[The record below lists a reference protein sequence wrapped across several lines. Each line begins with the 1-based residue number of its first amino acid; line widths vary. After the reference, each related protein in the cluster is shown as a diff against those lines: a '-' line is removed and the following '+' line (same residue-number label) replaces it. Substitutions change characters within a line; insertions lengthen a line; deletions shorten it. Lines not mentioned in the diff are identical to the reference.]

1 MKVNKQ
7 IFMRFMPAN
16 FAKKNLF
23 RLLLPINNIIY
34 LNLAAFIAR
43 RIAFNRQRTFSRFIL
58 RLAISATIISVGAM
72 IMTLAFT
79 RGFQDAISQ
88 KVFNLWG
95 DIHVQRISGNAAP
108 LAEGLAVERNDTV
121 LHVLHSI
128 PDITTVQAFATKYAV
143 LRSAES
149 IEGVL
154 LKGVEKDY
162 DFSNL
167 NGFLKS
173 GRWLNFPDSGYSNE
187 IVISVYTANQ
197 LKIKLG
203 DKVLIYFIR
212 QGDSS
217 TGPNMRVRNMKV
229 CGLFKTGIE
238 DYDKSLSIGDLRLI
252 QRLNGWSTGQIGGY
266 EIFTKDYHEAP
277 LIDSLLFPQL
287 PPEWG
292 SRATVDIYPNI
303 FDWLNLQNITIA
315 IVLIIMVIVAT
326 LNLVTC
332 LIILVLERTRM
343 IGVLKALGTPNPV
356 IQRVFL
362 YQGAI
367 ITVFGLLL
375 GNAFGLLI
383 CWLQNKYGFI
393 TLPED
398 AYFIS
403 KAVVK
408 LEWWHFL
415 VINGGT
421 FLICFL
427 VLMIPTL
434 IIRKVQPVRAIQF
447 R

>member
-1 MKVNKQ
+1 
-7 IFMRFMPAN
+7 
-16 FAKKNLF
+16 
-23 RLLLPINNIIY
+23 
-34 LNLAAFIAR
+34 LNVASFIAR

-58 RLAISATIISVGAM
+58 RLAISATIISVAAM
-72 IMTLAFT
+72 ILTLAFT

-95 DIHVQRISGNAAP
+95 DIHVQRISGNDAP
-108 LAEGLAVERNDTV
+108 LTEELPIERNDTV
-121 LHVLHSI
+121 LRALHANS
-128 PDITTVQAFATKYAV
+128 DIKTIQAYATKNAV
-143 LRSAES
+143 IRSSEG
-149 IEGVL
+149 IEVVL
-154 LKGVEKDY
+154 MKGVEKGY

-167 NGFLKS
+167 DGFLKS
-173 GRWLNFPDSGYSNE
+173 GRWIHFSDTTYSNE
-187 IVISVYTANQ
+187 IVISTYTATQ

-203 DKVLIYFIR
+203 DKVLIYFI
-212 QGDSS
+212 QPDGQV
-217 TGPNMRVRNMKV
+217 RVRPMIV
-229 CGLFKTGIE
+229 TGLFKTGIE
-238 DYDKSLSIGDLRLI
+238 DYDRSVAIGDLRLI
-252 QRLNGWSTGQIGGY
+252 QRLNGWKNNQIGGY
-266 EIFTKDYHEAP
+266 EIFTKDYRQAT
-277 LIDSLLFPQL
+277 LVDSLIFPQL
-287 PPEWG
+287 PPEWS
-292 SRATVDIYPNI
+292 SRTTVKIYPNI
-303 FDWLNLQNITIA
+303 FDWLNLQDITIA
-315 IVLIIMVIVAT
+315 IVLVIMIIVAT

-343 IGVLKALGTPNPV
+343 IGILKAVGARDPV
-356 IQRVFL
+356 IQRIFL
-362 YQGAI
+362 YQGGI
-367 ITVFGLLL
+367 ITLFGLLL

-415 VINGGT
+415 LVNGGT
-421 FLICFL
+421 FLVCFL

>member
-1 MKVNKQ
+1 MNV
-7 IFMRFMPAN
+7 
-16 FAKKNLF
+16 
-23 RLLLPINNIIY
+23 
-34 LNLAAFIAR
+34 AAFIAR

-58 RLAISATIISVGAM
+58 RLAISATIISVAAM
-72 IMTLAFT
+72 ILTLAFT

-95 DIHVQRISGNAAP
+95 DLRVQHISGNDAP
-108 LAEGLAVERNDTV
+108 LSEELPIERNDTV
-121 LHVLHSI
+121 LRILHAN
-128 PDITTVQAFATKYAV
+128 PDIKTIQAFATKNAV
-143 LRSAES
+143 IRSSEG
-149 IEGVL
+149 IEVVDM
-154 LKGVEKDY
+154 KGVEKGY

-167 NGFLKS
+167 DGFLKS
-173 GRWLNFPDSGYSNE
+173 GRWIHFPDTAYSNE
-187 IVISVYTANQ
+187 IAISTYTANQ

-212 QGDSS
+212 PGAPLR
-217 TGPNMRVRNMKV
+217 TRRMTVT
-229 CGLFKTGIE
+229 GLFKTSIE
-238 DYDKSLSIGDLRLI
+238 DYDKSIAIGDLRLI
-252 QRLNGWSTGQIGGY
+252 QRLNGWKDTQIGGY
-266 EIFTKDYHEAP
+266 EVFTKDYRQAT
-277 LIDSLLFPQL
+277 LVDSLIFPQL
-287 PPEWG
+287 PREWS
-292 SRATVDIYPNI
+292 SRTTVKINPNI

-315 IVLIIMVIVAT
+315 IVLVIMVIIAT

-343 IGVLKALGTPNPV
+343 IGILKAIGARNPV
-356 IQRVFL
+356 IQRIFL
-362 YQGAI
+362 YQGGI
-367 ITVFGLLL
+367 ITLFGLLL

-383 CWLQNKYGFI
+383 CWAQNKYGFI

-415 VINGGT
+415 LVNGGT

>member
-1 MKVNKQ
+1 MKLLYFYQ
-7 IFMRFMPAN
+7 SGAGLRPAHPY
-16 FAKKNLF
+16 KHHH
-23 RLLLPINNIIY
+23 
-34 LNLAAFIAR
+34 LNVAAFIAR

-72 IMTLAFT
+72 ILTLAFT

-95 DIHVQRISGNAAP
+95 DIHVQRISGNDAP
-108 LAEGLAVERNDTV
+108 LAEEMPIERNDSV
-121 LHVLHSI
+121 LNTLHSN
-128 PDITTVQAFATKYAV
+128 PDIKTVQAFATKKAV
-143 LRSAES
+143 IRSSEGIES
-149 IEGVL
+149 VL
-154 LKGVEKDY
+154 MKGVEKGY
-162 DFSNL
+162 DFTNL
-167 NGFLKS
+167 DGFLKS
-173 GRWLNFPDSGYSNE
+173 GRWIRFADSGYSNE
-187 IVISVYTANQ
+187 IVISTYTATQ

-203 DKVLIYFIR
+203 DKVLIYFI
-212 QGDSS
+212 QPG
-217 TGPNMRVRNMKV
+217 GQPRVRPMIIT
-229 CGLFKTGIE
+229 GLFKTGIE
-238 DYDKSLSIGDLRLI
+238 DYDKSVAIGDLRLI
-252 QRLNGWSTGQIGGY
+252 QRLNGWKEDQIGGY
-266 EIFTKDYHEAP
+266 EIFTRDYRQAP
-277 LIDSLLFPQL
+277 LVDSLIFPQL
-287 PPEWG
+287 PREWI
-292 SRATVDIYPNI
+292 SRTTVNIYPNI

-343 IGVLKALGTPNPV
+343 IGILKALGASNLT
-356 IQRVFL
+356 IQLIFL
-362 YQGAI
+362 YQGSI
-367 ITVFGLLL
+367 ITLFGLLL
-375 GNAFGLLI
+375 GNAFGLTI

-408 LEWWHFL
+408 LEWWHFAL
-415 VINGGT
+415 VNGVT

>member
-1 MKVNKQ
+1 M
-7 IFMRFMPAN
+7 
-16 FAKKNLF
+16 
-23 RLLLPINNIIY
+23 
-34 LNLAAFIAR
+34 
-43 RIAFNRQRTFSRFIL
+43 IL
-58 RLAISATIISVGAM
+58 
-72 IMTLAFT
+72 TLAFT

-95 DIHVQRISGNAAP
+95 DIHVQRISGNDAP
-108 LAEGLAVERNDTV
+108 LSEELPIERNDTV
-121 LHVLHSI
+121 LHILHANGNI
-128 PDITTVQAFATKYAV
+128 KTVQAFATKSAV
-143 LRSAES
+143 IRSGEGIES
-149 IEGVL
+149 VAI
-154 LKGVEKDY
+154 KGVEKGY
-162 DFSNL
+162 DFTNL

-173 GRWLNFPDSGYSNE
+173 GRWIRFADSGYSNE
-187 IVISVYTANQ
+187 IVISTYTAGQ

-203 DKVLIYFIR
+203 DKVLIYFI
-212 QGDSS
+212 QPGDQ
-217 TGPNMRVRNMKV
+217 PRVRPMTV
-229 CGLFKTGIE
+229 TGLFKTGIE
-238 DYDKSLSIGDLRLI
+238 DYDKSVAIGDLGLI
-252 QRLNGWSTGQIGGY
+252 QRLNGWNKDQIGGY
-266 EIFTKDYHEAP
+266 EIFTHDYRDAA
-277 LIDSLLFPQL
+277 LVDSLINLQL
-287 PPEWG
+287 PRLWV
-292 SRATVDIYPNI
+292 SRTTVNIYPNI

-315 IVLIIMVIVAT
+315 IVLVIMIIVAT

-343 IGVLKALGTPNPV
+343 IGILKAFGTPNDV
-356 IQRVFL
+356 IQFIFL

-367 ITVFGLLL
+367 ITVFGLVL

-383 CWLQNKYGFI
+383 CWLQNRYGFI

-415 VINGGT
+415 VVNGGT